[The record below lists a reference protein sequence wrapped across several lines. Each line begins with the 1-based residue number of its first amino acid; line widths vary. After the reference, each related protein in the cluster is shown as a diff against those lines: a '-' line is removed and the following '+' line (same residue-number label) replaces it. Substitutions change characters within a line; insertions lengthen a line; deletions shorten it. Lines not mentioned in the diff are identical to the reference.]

1 MSQFDTN
8 KWFKKQY
15 LKEAGIVEEEKLPMP
30 SPAVFYAIHEILK
43 NFLDEK
49 AIEAGDRMSYFSAEF
64 PLSSYFES
72 YMRKQLEGSQLTEA
86 PGSSLNLSKDD
97 MDKLHKDGELE
108 IDGHKISF
116 KTQESIDEAESTDIE
131 RLDFA
136 FVDGTTKLY
145 AVYVY
150 KKGGRG
156 AQWDKKLSRK
166 EAQELLDANDIN
178 IEINPYN
185 IDKIDDA
192 LKDIKVTQSE
202 FDVS

>member
-1 MSQFDTN
+1 MSQFNTN
-8 KWFKKQY
+8 KWFKNQY
-15 LKEAGIVEEEKLPMP
+15 LKEAGLNESKADSVAKAMDDAIDTIDP
-30 SPAVFYAIHEILK
+30 SLSVKDFALAVGKILK
-43 NFLDEK
+43 G
-49 AIEAGDRMSYFSAEF
+49 EAGTEGYGSFNFAEF
-64 PLSSYFES
+64 MKVLHAELG
-72 YMRKQLEGSQLTEA
+72 MEE
-86 PGSSLNLSKDD
+86 SLN
-97 MDKLHKDGELE
+97 EV
-108 IDGHKISF
+108 
-116 KTQESIDEAESTDIE
+116 ESTDIE
-131 RLDFA
+131 KLDFA
-136 FVDGTTKLY
+136 FVDGTTQLY

-166 EAQELLDANDIN
+166 EAQELLKANDID

>member
-1 MSQFDTN
+1 MSQFNTN
-8 KWFKKQY
+8 KWFKNQY
-15 LKEAGIVEEEKLPMP
+15 LKEAG
-30 SPAVFYAIHEILK
+30 LK
-43 NFLDEK
+43 EGLQADNIYD
-49 AIEAGDRMSYFSAEF
+49 A
-64 PLSSYFES
+64 YFEAVV
-72 YMRKQLEGSQLTEA
+72 KQIEDSRFDDPELIQFLKRYKNYIEMDVKSWEMSQSLNEA
-86 PGSSLNLSKDD
+86 PGSTLNLSQAD
-97 MDKLHKDGELE
+97 MDKLHKDGKLE
-108 IDGHKISF
+108 IDGHKLLF
-116 KTQESIDEAESTDIE
+116 KVEESLNEVESTDIE
-131 RLDFA
+131 KLDFA

-166 EAQELLDANDIN
+166 EAQELLNANDID

>member
-15 LKEAGIVEEEKLPMP
+15 LTEAGLNESKADSVAKAMDDAIDTIDPELSVKDFAI
-30 SPAVFYAIHEILK
+30 AVGKILK
-43 NFLDEK
+43 G
-49 AIEAGDRMSYFSAEF
+49 EAGTEGYGSFNFSEFMKVLHAE
-64 PLSSYFES
+64 LGIE
-72 YMRKQLEGSQLTEA
+72 E
-86 PGSSLNLSKDD
+86 SLN
-97 MDKLHKDGELE
+97 
-108 IDGHKISF
+108 
-116 KTQESIDEAESTDIE
+116 EAESTDIE

-150 KKGGRG
+150 KKGGKG
-156 AQWDKKLSRK
+156 VQWDKKLSRK
-166 EAQELLDANDIN
+166 EAQELLNANNID

-192 LKDIKVTQSE
+192 LKDIKVIQSE